1 MIQRKI
7 ISWLF
12 AGILVCTLP
21 SCLISYRF
29 NGASIDYS
37 KTQSISIADFPNNA
51 ALVNPNLSA
60 QLSESIRDIYSRQTR
75 LQMLP
80 RNGDLEVEG
89 EITDYALTPMSISAD
104 FLAAE
109 TKLTVTVKVRFTN
122 NKAPEESFE
131 KTYSAFQTFD
141 SSRLLTEVQDEL
153 CAVITAEIA
162 ETIYN
167 DTVAKW

>member
-1 MIQRKI
+1 MTLRKI
-7 ISWLF
+7 ISLIF
-12 AGILVCTLP
+12 AGLLVCSLP

-141 SSRLLTEVQDEL
+141 SSRLLTEVQEAD
-153 CAVITAEIA
+153 AGGAGRARI
-162 ETIYN
+162 
-167 DTVAKW
+167 